1 MGYIAGPGLVL
12 IGILSEISTTGVATG
27 IAIGMTGGGISA
39 NAIFNEQL
47 VDSVY
52 ENALK
57 WIVQVRKFVRSML
70 KCYRHY

>member
-12 IGILSEISTTGVATG
+12 IGILGEVSSTGMVTATALG
-27 IAIGMTGGGISA
+27 CISA
-39 NAIFNEQL
+39 GMSAHAMLYEQL

-57 WIVQVRKFVRSML
+57 WIVQVK
-70 KCYRHY
+70 KQKYR